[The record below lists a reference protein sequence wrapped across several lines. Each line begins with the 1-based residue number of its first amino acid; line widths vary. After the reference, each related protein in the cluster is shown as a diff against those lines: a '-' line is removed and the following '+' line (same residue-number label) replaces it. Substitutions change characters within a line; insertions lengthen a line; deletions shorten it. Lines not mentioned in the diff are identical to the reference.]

1 LEGLMVAIAVVLIL
15 AAVILT
21 VGAVVGGSETSN
33 FDIFNG
39 SVSATGTQ
47 IFLLGLLTGLLF
59 VVGGKT
65 LQLGARRARLR
76 GKELRQ
82 LRAKQRELDRLAV
95 DTTRDV
101 DRKPDLESESDEPVG
116 GSLRNPFDVDTGS
129 FRSHRIRDLDE
140 P

>member
-1 LEGLMVAIAVVLIL
+1 MVAIAVVLIL

-39 SVSATGTQ
+39 SVSATGSQ
-47 IFLLGLLTGLLF
+47 IFLLGLVTGLLF

-76 GKELRQ
+76 GKELRE
-82 LRAKQRELDRLAV
+82 LPHAAWPGETAKRPRPRPRGRSPLA
-95 DTTRDV
+95 R
-101 DRKPDLESESDEPVG
+101 R
-116 GSLRNPFDVDTGS
+116 RCW
-129 FRSHRIRDLDE
+129 
-140 P
+140 

>member
-1 LEGLMVAIAVVLIL
+1 MVAIAVVLIL

>member
-1 LEGLMVAIAVVLIL
+1 MVAIAVVLIL

-95 DTTRDV
+95 DTTRD
-101 DRKPDLESESDEPVG
+101 LESESDEPVG
-116 GSLRNPFDVDTGS
+116 GSLRNPFDDDTGS

>member
-1 LEGLMVAIAVVLIL
+1 MVAIAVVLIL

-65 LQLGARRARLR
+65 LQLGAKRARLR

>member
-1 LEGLMVAIAVVLIL
+1 MVAIAVVLIL

-101 DRKPDLESESDEPVG
+101 DGKPDLESESDEPVG
-116 GSLRNPFDVDTGS
+116 RSLHNPFDVDTGS

>member
-1 LEGLMVAIAVVLIL
+1 MVAIAVVLIL

-21 VGAVVGGSETSN
+21 AGAVIGGSETSN

-39 SVSATGTQ
+39 SVSATGSQ
-47 IFLLGLLTGLLF
+47 IFLLGLVTGLLF

-76 GKELRQ
+76 GKELRE
-82 LRAKQRELDRLAV
+82 LRAKQRELDR
-95 DTTRDV
+95 RDV
-101 DRKPDLESESDEPVG
+101 ETKQDLDDKPDLESESDEPVG
-116 GSLRNPFDVDTGS
+116 HPSRNPFDFDTGS
-129 FRSHRIRDLDE
+129 FRSHRLRDLDE

>member
-1 LEGLMVAIAVVLIL
+1 MVAIAVVLIL

-101 DRKPDLESESDEPVG
+101 DGKPDLESESDEPVG
-116 GSLRNPFDVDTGS
+116 RSLRNPFDVDTGS

>member
-1 LEGLMVAIAVVLIL
+1 MVAIAVVLIL

-101 DRKPDLESESDEPVG
+101 DGKPDLESESDEPVG
-116 GSLRNPFDVDTGS
+116 RSLRNPFDVDTGS
-129 FRSHRIRDLDE
+129 FGSHRIRELDE